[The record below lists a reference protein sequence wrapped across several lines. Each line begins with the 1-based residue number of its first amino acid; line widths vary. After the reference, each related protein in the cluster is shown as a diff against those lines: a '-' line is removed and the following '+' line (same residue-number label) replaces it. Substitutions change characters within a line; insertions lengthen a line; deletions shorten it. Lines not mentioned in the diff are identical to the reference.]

1 MTTDDSLLLSD
12 LDRIA
17 SEIRIAMDLEQ
28 YGDYEFPEE
37 RVKVY
42 AGDLGRILSSLRRAS
57 REMVT
62 LRERLERRL
71 NGETG
76 GR

>member
-17 SEIRIAMDLEQ
+17 GVIREGRWHVTSYDR
-28 YGDYEFPEE
+28 PENALLI
-37 RVKVY
+37 V
-42 AGDLGRILSSLRRAS
+42 DLGRVE
-57 REMVT
+57 REMAT

-71 NGETG
+71 NGG
-76 GR
+76 

>member
-12 LDRIA
+12 LDRVA
-17 SEIRIAMDLEQ
+17 SDVVDALTLEAYQETENYREPIEMVVDDLA
-28 YGDYEFPEE
+28 
-37 RVKVY
+37 R
-42 AGDLGRILSSLRRAS
+42 ALSCLRRAE

-71 NGETG
+71 KA
-76 GR
+76 